1 MKPSHQFQ
9 AEQTVAGYDNKTIIH
24 GVSLTIPSNR
34 ISVIIGANACGKST
48 LLKTMAKLIKPE
60 SGSITMDGKELHHYA
75 PKALARILGLLPQS
89 PIVPEGITVADLVG
103 RGRFPHQSWLGGWT
117 KKDYEAVA
125 EAMEIMQITELGDRN
140 IDELSGGQ
148 RQRVWIAMALA
159 QQTDILFLDEP
170 TTFLDITYQV
180 EILDLLTDLN
190 RKHGTTIVMVLH
202 DINLSARYADYIFAL
217 REGKLLAEGAPNDV
231 ITAELIKDVFG
242 LDSTV
247 ILDPVSGS
255 PLVVPIGRHHARTQP
270 ILKDQL
276 TDKRVPVSN
285 ITDSLAVG
293 NRA

>member
-9 AEQTVAGYDNKTIIH
+9 AEQTVAGYDNKTILH
-24 GVSLTIPSNR
+24 GVSLSVPSNK

-60 SGSITMDGKELHHYA
+60 SGQITLDGKALHEFS
-75 PKALARILGLLPQS
+75 PKPLARILGILPQS

-125 EAMEIMQITELGDRN
+125 EAMDIMKITDLGDRN

-217 REGKLLAEGAPNDV
+217 REGKLVAEGKPSEV
-231 ITAELIKDVFG
+231 ITAGLIQEVFD
-242 LDSTV
+242 LDCAV
-247 ILDPVSGS
+247 IRDPVSDS
-255 PLVVPIGRHHARTQP
+255 PMVVPIGRHHARS
-270 ILKDQL
+270 LKL
-276 TDKRVPVSN
+276 IHAEGKR
-285 ITDSLAVG
+285 
-293 NRA
+293 